1 MDFLDFKLPTPIYKF
16 DKNDLQHIYEPS
28 EDTFLFMDALEL
40 EKSFI
45 KTLEPTIILEI
56 GSGSG
61 VLTTFLALNFD
72 LDNTHFMATDINPL
86 ACVKTSETIHLNYSQ
101 LPLKVKRPKVSIFI
115 DDLAQSIIDRLN
127 YNIDMIIFNPPY
139 VPTHDITDNGQ
150 SGDFNIINR
159 SWAGGLNGS
168 EIIFKSLDNITRLLT
183 HNGIFYLL
191 LCADNDIDNIK
202 NYIKNKFHFNS
213 CIVLKRRA
221 INEILYIVKFYK
233 THPFM

>member
-1 MDFLDFKLPTPIYKF
+1 MTNLSNNRNNLNDEEIFNNIYKLSNIINTNLDEDSLAICYQLIKNGINPDALIKF

-150 SGDFNIINR
+150 SGDL
-159 SWAGGLNGS
+159 GQV
-168 EIIFKSLDNITRLLT
+168 D
-183 HNGIFYLL
+183 
-191 LCADNDIDNIK
+191 
-202 NYIKNKFHFNS
+202 
-213 CIVLKRRA
+213 
-221 INEILYIVKFYK
+221 
-233 THPFM
+233 